1 MAAAYQQCIDMRTGE
16 ISDMI
21 LRVADQAYIPPD
33 PGNRDR
39 IEYEAWLDAGNT
51 PDPPP
56 PPPPEFSP

>member
-1 MAAAYQQCIDMRTGE
+1 MAAAYQQCIDMRTGG

-39 IEYEAWLDAGNT
+39 IEYEAWLAEGNT

-56 PPPPEFSP
+56 PLPPEFSP